1 MLKYT
6 ILTAVLNR
14 KYDIKIMYESVI
26 AQTYANYEIVIVD
39 NGSTDGTY
47 ELCKEWESVNS
58 SVRVFQCHERGLA
71 FARNVGIRQA
81 NSDYCIILDSDNTM
95 FLKYSIELLNNIL
108 NKYMPLGLFTYTKNE
123 FGWNNSKSK
132 VINKFI
138 DLNQYLT
145 LVQGEFAVIVSTA
158 WFKEH
163 EYPEFP
169 GLISELPFLVWIP
182 LAKSGQLFISDC
194 VTQKYTIGSI
204 DSISHSPFDQKRVIE
219 LTVYYYE
226 ICRRHGSE
234 LRLIS
239 LAQYS
244 KMLLKFLLYNRISR
258 RYELREVF
266 RLQIGYFGILF
277 LIMPSFIIST
287 GISTYKKITLNKSF
301 LSNQSEGHEI

>member
-1 MLKYT
+1 M
-6 ILTAVLNR
+6 
-14 KYDIKIMYESVI
+14 
-26 AQTYANYEIVIVD
+26 
-39 NGSTDGTY
+39 
-47 ELCKEWESVNS
+47 
-58 SVRVFQCHERGLA
+58 
-71 FARNVGIRQA
+71 
-81 NSDYCIILDSDNTM
+81 
-95 FLKYSIELLNNIL
+95 
-108 NKYMPLGLFTYTKNE
+108 
-123 FGWNNSKSK
+123 
-132 VINKFI
+132 
-138 DLNQYLT
+138 
-145 LVQGEFAVIVSTA
+145 
-158 WFKEH
+158 
-163 EYPEFP
+163 
-169 GLISELPFLVWIP
+169 WIP